1 MTEGK
6 QKMEKVMNS
15 PKDNI
20 LKGDLTNDSRFQSV
34 YGKLLNCMY
43 DVVIIYL
50 SLIHI

>member
-20 LKGDLTNDSRFQSV
+20 LKGDLTMIADFNQCME
-34 YGKLLNCMY
+34 NC
-43 DVVIIYL
+43 
-50 SLIHI
+50 LIACMM